1 MCPFLNSEGSH
12 RSLVIQ
18 LFCIL
23 FLLSLS
29 LSEKNV
35 FGTAALKNGMY
46 CFEHIE
52 RVSIQGI
59 ADQSFVTV
67 KYLSARQIP
76 PRLQQVQFAMTCL
89 CAFKNE

>member
-1 MCPFLNSEGSH
+1 
-12 RSLVIQ
+12 
-18 LFCIL
+18 
-23 FLLSLS
+23 
-29 LSEKNV
+29 
-35 FGTAALKNGMY
+35 MY
-46 CFEHIE
+46 CFEPIE

-59 ADQSFVTV
+59 ADQFFMTV

>member
-1 MCPFLNSEGSH
+1 M
-12 RSLVIQ
+12 IQ
-18 LFCIL
+18 LFHIL

-29 LSEKNV
+29 EKKKSV
-35 FGTAALKNGMY
+35 FGTASLKNGMY
-46 CFEHIE
+46 CFEPIE
-52 RVSIQGI
+52 RVPIQGF